1 MGQCDEKDCFGSS
14 TCGGGGADHRMKP
27 PPCGVHCTAFSR
39 PGGSER
45 VSDLPRRIES
55 EIPALRRYAWALVH
69 DPDRADDL
77 VQDCLERALS
87 RLRLWRREGD
97 LRAWLFT
104 ILHNIHA
111 NQVRARSR
119 RPRTLPLEQAGDAGT
134 VLDDPQARITLEQTL
149 EALWKLPGEQR
160 EVLLLVVVEG
170 LAYREVAA
178 VLGTPIGTV
187 MSRLARARERLRALT
202 EGSQPRHLR
211 RVK

>member
-1 MGQCDEKDCFGSS
+1 M
-14 TCGGGGADHRMKP
+14 R
-27 PPCGVHCTAFSR
+27 
-39 PGGSER
+39 
-45 VSDLPRRIES
+45 DLPRRIES
-55 EIPALRRYAWALVH
+55 EIPALRRYARVLVR

-87 RLRLWRREGD
+87 RLRFWRREGN

-119 RPRTLPLEQAGDAGT
+119 RPRTLPLDDEAGGART
-134 VLDDPQARITLEQTL
+134 TSDDPQTRIALEQAL
-149 EALWKLPGEQR
+149 DALWALPAEQR

-170 LAYREVAA
+170 LPYREVSA
-178 VLGTPIGTV
+178 VLRIPIGTV
-187 MSRLARARERLRALT
+187 MSRLARARERLRAVM
-202 EGSQPRHLR
+202 EDSQPLHLR